1 MKYTI
6 DYNTGITDEFE
17 GTLAEA
23 KAEADEN
30 ICYTQQNI
38 DILDENDTVVATRK
52 WWAYSMMKIMMMYL
66 KKTL

>member
-52 WWAYSMMKIMMMYL
+52 
-66 KKTL
+66 